1 MYPVPSPLHQIFL
14 CIHDHFNL
22 VVLGKHPILSLKR
35 HVINPIDIHHLR
47 LIFSFPK
54 IIYYKGD
61 MEDGDDD
68 GMDDGDDCFAA
79 DGSKESTGKF

>member
-1 MYPVPSPLHQIFL
+1 MLSFNKNIF
-14 CIHDHFNL
+14 
-22 VVLGKHPILSLKR
+22 
-35 HVINPIDIHHLR
+35 
-47 LIFSFPK
+47 
-54 IIYYKGD
+54 YQGD